1 LFSLEYIFISA
12 STSIGTKKW
21 RIYIKGATFTR
32 AAQTFRG
39 EVAQNCPHQY
49 PPLYL
54 NLFFVIGFGT
64 GLVNFSTSSGIN
76 YYFKDDRA
84 FAEGV
89 LGSGVCVGIFVF
101 SGLLQM
107 FGHYYTWKV

>member
-1 LFSLEYIFISA
+1 MFFI
-12 STSIGTKKW
+12 
-21 RIYIKGATFTR
+21 
-32 AAQTFRG
+32 
-39 EVAQNCPHQY
+39 
-49 PPLYL
+49 
-54 NLFFVIGFGT
+54 IGFGT
-64 GLVNFSTSSGIN
+64 GLVNFSASSGIN

-89 LGSGVCVGIFVF
+89 LGSGICVGIFVF